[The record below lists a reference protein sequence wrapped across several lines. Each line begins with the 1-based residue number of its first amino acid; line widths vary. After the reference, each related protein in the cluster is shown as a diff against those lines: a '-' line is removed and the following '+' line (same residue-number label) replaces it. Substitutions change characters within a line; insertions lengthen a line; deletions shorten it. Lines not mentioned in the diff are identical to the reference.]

1 MPVTN
6 FQKTLEA
13 ITSLGDPVRR
23 KLYEAAA
30 TAEEPVSRKELAK
43 MTGVARPLA
52 AYHLDRL
59 VKEGL
64 LETRFERQ
72 SGRVG
77 PGAGR
82 PAKLYFRP
90 RRSLSMTLPPRD
102 VEIASRLLLQAVAQR
117 NDPETL
123 QLIDKLARQAGAGL
137 VPERQGDEADL
148 DVMKQLLTER
158 GYEPRTDA
166 GGTTWL
172 KNCIFDELAVEERQI
187 ICPMN
192 LGLIKG
198 MLERLPNINL
208 EACLEPGEGR
218 CCVILQSAASA

>member
-1 MPVTN
+1 M
-6 FQKTLEA
+6 
-13 ITSLGDPVRR
+13 RR

-30 TAEEPVSRKELAK
+30 AAEKPISRKELAK

-72 SGRVG
+72 TGRVG

-90 RRSLSMTLPPRD
+90 RTPLRVTLPPRD
-102 VEIASRLLLQAVAQR
+102 LEVAARLLLEAVARR

-123 QLIDKLARQAGAGL
+123 QLLEQLAHSTGASL
-137 VPERQGDEADL
+137 VAERPESEASSG
-148 DVMKQLLTER
+148 VVARLLAER
-158 GYEPRTDA
+158 GYEPRSDA
-166 GGTTWL
+166 NGATWL
-172 KNCIFDELAVEERQI
+172 KNCVFDELADQHRSIV
-187 ICPMN
+187 CPMN
-192 LGLIKG
+192 LKLIQG
-198 MLERLPNINL
+198 MLDALPGAGL
-208 EACLEPGEGR
+208 VASLEPGEGR
-218 CCVILQSAASA
+218 CGVVLHATPSN